1 MNKGDSRMNV
11 HNDHA
16 SPKSVPVEEFQ
27 SVVHDSAAHHD
38 TPNADVLHVIPSKS
52 PFRNDLEPTASI
64 APLKILFITP
74 KGRKEE
80 DSNQK
85 PLFSMAVGV
94 LVSITPAQHHI
105 ELADELFDDAI
116 NYDGDYDLIGI
127 TARTMNVNRAYE
139 IADEFKKRGKK
150 VILGGVHVSFNY
162 QEAIAHA
169 DSVVCGEAENLW
181 AFVIQ
186 DVAKGELRARYD
198 AKDFP
203 PVKEVPIIDY
213 ERIFR
218 ASKRGKVDARK
229 SIPIYMT
236 RGCPYTCTFC
246 VTPNFTGRLYRIQ
259 SADTIK
265 EQIDTA
271 KRVWFEETRFG
282 KKPWFMFTDE
292 NLGVK
297 KNRMMEILAVLKE
310 CNVKFSSFISIN
322 FLEDKESVEEL
333 VAAGCAMA
341 LVGFESVNQK
351 TVDQYDKWKM
361 NNVSSYAKTIKMCRE
376 AGLNIQGNFL
386 TNPAIDT
393 YEDMKAVEKFVDANL
408 LMMPIYSILTP
419 YPGTVMF
426 KDYKEKGLIVDE
438 DWDKYTAQN
447 LVIRCDTY
455 NPLEYQLEYLQRFLG
470 FYKWSTIARRVALNP
485 NKLINLVTSLIFKK
499 NIGDQYENVKSG
511 KRTPVQWEIENG
523 KKMTATVG

>member
-1 MNKGDSRMNV
+1 
-11 HNDHA
+11 
-16 SPKSVPVEEFQ
+16 
-27 SVVHDSAAHHD
+27 
-38 TPNADVLHVIPSKS
+38 
-52 PFRNDLEPTASI
+52 
-64 APLKILFITP
+64 
-74 KGRKEE
+74 
-80 DSNQK
+80 
-85 PLFSMAVGV
+85 
-94 LVSITPAQHHI
+94 
-105 ELADELFDDAI
+105 
-116 NYDGDYDLIGI
+116 
-127 TARTMNVNRAYE
+127 
-139 IADEFKKRGKK
+139 
-150 VILGGVHVSFNY
+150 
-162 QEAIAHA
+162 
-169 DSVVCGEAENLW
+169 
-181 AFVIQ
+181 
-186 DVAKGELRARYD
+186 
-198 AKDFP
+198 
-203 PVKEVPIIDY
+203 
-213 ERIFR
+213 
-218 ASKRGKVDARK
+218 
-229 SIPIYMT
+229 
-236 RGCPYTCTFC
+236 
-246 VTPNFTGRLYRIQ
+246 
-259 SADTIK
+259 
-265 EQIDTA
+265 
-271 KRVWFEETRFG
+271 
-282 KKPWFMFTDE
+282 
-292 NLGVK
+292 
-297 KNRMMEILAVLKE
+297 
-310 CNVKFSSFISIN
+310 
-322 FLEDKESVEEL
+322 
-333 VAAGCAMA
+333 
-341 LVGFESVNQK
+341 VNQK